1 MRAIDSTY
9 LTKVHRRVFHL
20 PSLQP
25 NDPGIGVVH
34 VGGCSQRA
42 ICADLLEPPEEEGI
56 VGVPGAVD
64 WDIARKTARESGED
78 TRNARQALCD
88 LEV

>member
-9 LTKVHRRVFHL
+9 LSKVQRRVFRL

-25 NDPGIGVVH
+25 NDPRIGVVH

-42 ICADLLEPPEEEGI
+42 ICADLLESPEEKGI

-64 WDIARKTARESGED
+64 WDIARKTARESEED
-78 TRNARQALCD
+78 IRNARQALCY
-88 LEV
+88 LKV